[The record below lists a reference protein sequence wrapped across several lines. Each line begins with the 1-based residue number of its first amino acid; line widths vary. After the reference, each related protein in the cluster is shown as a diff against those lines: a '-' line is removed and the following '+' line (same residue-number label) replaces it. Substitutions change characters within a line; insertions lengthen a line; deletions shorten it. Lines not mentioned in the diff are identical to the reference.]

1 MSIFTEQQDVTP
13 ATAWDTQSMV
23 EVLEGRHGTH
33 AASVA
38 DFFASYHGIS
48 GRRDRARSWSN
59 VATLVRRREHQRLS
73 A

>member
-1 MSIFTEQQDVTP
+1 
-13 ATAWDTQSMV
+13 
-23 EVLEGRHGTH
+23 
-33 AASVA
+33 VA
-38 DFFASYHGIS
+38 DFCASYHGIS